1 MSKEIKL
8 SDHFTYGRI
17 LRFTFPSIIMM
28 VVISVYGV
36 VDGFF
41 VSNFVG
47 KTPFAAV
54 NLIMPFL
61 MLPMAV
67 GFMIG
72 GGGSALISCTLGEQ
86 KPEKAN
92 RVFSLLVYFSIIL
105 GAVIAIVFQIV
116 LRPVAIAMG
125 ATGQLLEDCV
135 TYGRVIIIGI
145 PFNIL
150 QMEFQTFFVTAEKP
164 RLGLWATIGSGVT
177 NVVLDLLLVAI
188 IPCGLVGAA
197 VATTMSQVVGGVVPL
212 WYFSRK
218 NTSLLRLCKTSY
230 DGKALLKTCTNG
242 SSELLSN
249 VSMSI
254 VNMLYNV
261 QLLNIAGEN
270 GVAAYGAIMYVNL
283 LFLSAFIGHIIGTG
297 PVVGYHYGAQ
307 NHKELRSILQKSLVI
322 IGGFSLAMVALSIG
336 LSRPLSMVFV
346 GYDKE
351 LLEMT
356 VRGFI
361 IFSASFL
368 FVGYAMF
375 FSSFFTALGDGLTS
389 AIISFMRTLVFQIA
403 AVMLLPLIWGIDGI
417 WWSISVAEAAA
428 VVVGLLFLFI
438 KQKKYHY

>member
-92 RVFSLLVYFSIIL
+92 RIFSLLVYFSIIL
-105 GAVIAIVFQIV
+105 GTVIAIVFQII

-125 ATGQLLEDCV
+125 ASGQLLEDCV
-135 TYGRVIIIGI
+135 RYGRVIIIGI

-164 RLGLWATIGSGVT
+164 RLGLWATIGSGVA

-197 VATTMSQVVGGVVPL
+197 IATTMSQVVGGVVPL
-212 WYFSRK
+212 WYFFRK
-218 NTSLLRLCKTSY
+218 NTSLLQLGKTSY
-230 DGKALLKTCTNG
+230 DGKALLKACTNG

-322 IGGFSLAMVALSIG
+322 IGAFSLAMMALSIG
-336 LSRPLSMVFV
+336 LARPMSLLFV
-346 GYDKE
+346 GYDQA
-351 LLEMT
+351 LFDLT

-361 IFSASFL
+361 IFSFSFL

-389 AIISFMRTLVFQIA
+389 AIISFLRTLVFQIA

>member
-1 MSKEIKL
+1 MSEEIKL

-28 VVISVYGV
+28 IVISIYGV

-54 NLIMPFL
+54 NFIMPFL
-61 MLPMAV
+61 MVPMAV

-92 RVFSLLVYFSIIL
+92 RIFSLLVYFSITL
-105 GAVIAIVFQIV
+105 GIIIAVVFQLL

-125 ATGQLLEDCV
+125 ASGQLLEDCV
-135 TYGRVIIIGI
+135 LYGRIIIIGI

-164 RLGLWATIGSGVT
+164 RLGLWATIGSGVA

-188 IPCGLVGAA
+188 IPLGLVGAA
-197 VATTMSQVVGGVVPL
+197 IATTMSQVVGGVVPL
-212 WYFSRK
+212 VYFSRK
-218 NTSLLRLCKTSY
+218 NTSLLALGKTNY
-230 DGKALLKTCTNG
+230 DGKALLKACTNG

-283 LFLSAFIGHIIGTG
+283 LFLSAFIGHIIGTS
-297 PVVGYHYGAQ
+297 PVIGYHYGAQ

-322 IGGFSLAMVALSIG
+322 IGGFSVAMVALSIG
-336 LSRPLSMVFV
+336 LARPLSLIFV
-346 GYDKE
+346 GYDQQ
-351 LLEMT
+351 LLDIT
-356 VRGFI
+356 IRGFI

-403 AVMLLPLIWGIDGI
+403 AVLILPLIWGIDGI

-428 VVVGLLFLFI
+428 VAVGLLFLFT